1 MAPNLF
7 GTSGV
12 LLAEA
17 TIERP
22 KQIAVVPQQ
31 TPQQTVKK
39 APVEENLYQ
48 WKFAWLNISAFIY
61 LHITMIYG
69 FYLFFAVASWGTII
83 FSKLFISLIL
93 FQVLFNFFFIN

>member
-7 GTSGV
+7 GSSGV

-22 KQIAVVPQQ
+22 KQIAVTSQQ
-31 TPQQTVKK
+31 TPPQTVQR
-39 APVEENLYQ
+39 ATPVEEDPYK
-48 WKFAWLNISAFIY
+48 WKFAWLNILAFIY
-61 LHITMIYG
+61 LHITMVYG

-83 FSKLFISLIL
+83 FSK
-93 FQVLFNFFFIN
+93 